1 MRILKKGSVMDFE
14 QLQQLIQPTDT
25 KILLMVMDG
34 LGGLP
39 KGLGYGTPLE
49 EASTPNL
56 NDLVTNSICGLH
68 QPAGPGITPGSGPA
82 HLALLGY
89 DPFDYQVGR
98 GVLAALGIDFD
109 LKDGDVAVRGNF
121 CTIDDKGQIVDRRAG
136 RIETAQNRK
145 LCRKLRDIDL
155 PDVEVI
161 IEPVKEYRVM
171 VVFRGEELRG
181 DIGDTDPQEIGRPP
195 RSAEPRS
202 SHAEQTAN
210 LINEFLKQARS
221 ILSGHHPANMLLL
234 RGFSQRPDWPQLPD
248 IYGIR
253 PAAIA
258 GYPMYRGV
266 SRLLGM
272 QILETTDELDGKL
285 NLMERRW
292 NDFDFFFL
300 HVKQTDSAGEDGD
313 FDRKVKLIEEVDQK
327 ITRVLEIGPDVIV
340 ITGDHS
346 TPAVLKSHSWHPV
359 PVLLHSRYCRPDGV
373 DRFGERDCMRG
384 GLGPRLP
391 AMDLMPLAL
400 ANALRLK
407 KFGA

>member
-1 MRILKKGSVMDFE
+1 MDFK
-14 QLQQLIQPTDT
+14 QIQQLVQPADS

-56 NDLVTNSICGLH
+56 NDLATSSICGLH
-68 QPAGPGITPGSGPA
+68 QPAGAGITPGSGPA
-82 HLALLGY
+82 HLSLFGY

-109 LKDGDVAVRGNF
+109 LKDEDLAVRGNF
-121 CTIDDKGQIVDRRAG
+121 CTIDENGQVVDRRAG
-136 RIETAQNRK
+136 RIETAKSRE
-145 LCRKLRDIDL
+145 LCQKLRDIDL
-155 PDVEVI
+155 PGVAFF
-161 IEPVKEYRVM
+161 IEPVKEYRVV
-171 VVFRGEELRG
+171 VVFRGHELCD
-181 DIGDTDPQEIGRPP
+181 DIGDTDPQAVGQQPNEAKPG
-195 RSAEPRS
+195 S

-210 LINEFLKQARS
+210 LINQFLKQVRS
-221 ILSGHHPANMLLL
+221 ILSDEHPANMLLL
-234 RGFSQRPDWPQLPD
+234 RGFSQRPDWPRLSNL
-248 IYGIR
+248 YGIR

-266 SRLLGM
+266 SRLIGM
-272 QILETTDELDGKL
+272 QILETTDELDKKL
-285 NLMERRW
+285 DTLEIHW

-300 HVKQTDSAGEDGD
+300 HVKRADSAGEDGD
-313 FDRKVKLIEEVDQK
+313 FDHQVELIEEVDK
-327 ITRVLEIGPDVIV
+327 RIPRVLGLGPDVMV
-340 ITGDHS
+340 VTGDHS

-373 DRFGERDCMRG
+373 DRFGERACMNG
-384 GLGPRLP
+384 GLGPRFP
-391 AMDLMPLAL
+391 ATDLMPLAL

>member
-1 MRILKKGSVMDFE
+1 MDFK
-14 QLQQLIQPTDT
+14 QIQQLVQPADS

-56 NDLVTNSICGLH
+56 NDLATSSICGLH
-68 QPAGPGITPGSGPA
+68 QPAGAGITPGSGPA
-82 HLALLGY
+82 HLSLFGY

-109 LKDGDVAVRGNF
+109 LKDEDLAVRGNF
-121 CTIDDKGQIVDRRAG
+121 CTIDENGQGVDRRAG
-136 RIETAQNRK
+136 RIETAKSRE
-145 LCRKLRDIDL
+145 LCQKLRDIDL
-155 PDVEVI
+155 PGVAFF
-161 IEPVKEYRVM
+161 IEPVKEYRVV
-171 VVFRGEELRG
+171 VVFRGHELCD
-181 DIGDTDPQEIGRPP
+181 DIGDTDPQAVGQQPNEAKPG
-195 RSAEPRS
+195 S

-210 LINEFLKQARS
+210 LINQFLKLVRS
-221 ILSGHHPANMLLL
+221 ILSDEHPANMLLL
-234 RGFSQRPDWPQLPD
+234 RGFSQRPDWPRLSNL
-248 IYGIR
+248 YGIR

-266 SRLLGM
+266 SRLIGM
-272 QILETTDELDGKL
+272 QILETTDELDKKL
-285 NLMERRW
+285 DTLESHW

-300 HVKQTDSAGEDGD
+300 HVKRADSAGEDGD
-313 FDRKVKLIEEVDQK
+313 FDHQVELIEEVDK
-327 ITRVLEIGPDVIV
+327 RIPRVLGLGPDVMV
-340 ITGDHS
+340 VTGDHS

-373 DRFGERDCMRG
+373 DRFGERACMNG
-384 GLGPRLP
+384 GLGPRFP
-391 AMDLMPLAL
+391 ATDLMPLAL

>member
-1 MRILKKGSVMDFE
+1 MDFE
-14 QLQQLIQPTDT
+14 QIQQLIQPADT
-25 KILLMVMDG
+25 KILLMVIDG

-56 NDLVTNSICGLH
+56 NDLATNSICGLH
-68 QPAGPGITPGSGPA
+68 QPAGAGITPGSGPA
-82 HLALLGY
+82 HLALFGY
-89 DPFDYQVGR
+89 DPFDYPVGR

-109 LKDGDVAVRGNF
+109 LKDQDLAVRGNF
-121 CTIDDKGQIVDRRAG
+121 CTIDENGQVVDRRAG
-136 RIETAQNRK
+136 RIETAKNRE

-155 PDVEVI
+155 PGAEI
-161 IEPVKEYRVM
+161 FIEPVKEYRVA
-171 VVFRGEELRG
+171 VVFRGQGLCG
-181 DIGDTDPQEIGRPP
+181 DISDTDPQVVGQPP
-195 RSAEPRS
+195 NDPKPGSPQA
-202 SHAEQTAN
+202 AQTAN
-210 LINEFLKQARS
+210 LINQFLKQVGS

-253 PAAIA
+253 AAAIA

-266 SRLLGM
+266 SRLIGM
-272 QILETTDELDGKL
+272 QILETTDELDDKL
-285 NLMERRW
+285 DTLERHW
-292 NDFDFFFL
+292 NDFDFFFV
-300 HVKQTDSAGEDGD
+300 HVKKSDSAGEDGD

-327 ITRVLEIGPDVIV
+327 IPRVLDLGPDVMV
-340 ITGDHS
+340 VTGDHS

-359 PVLLHSRYCRPDGV
+359 PVLLHSRYCRPDDV
-373 DRFGERDCMRG
+373 DRFGERACMGG

-391 AMDLMPLAL
+391 ATDLMPLAL